1 MSKIIDNDKVELASS
16 LSEVIP
22 HSRQLDA
29 CVGYFNL
36 RGWKQIADSV
46 RKMANPVA
54 NGPRV
59 RLLIGMAFAEDR
71 ELHAEFRKLWGSD
84 DPEPPSLERAL
95 GLARQAVE
103 AFADQLVWA
112 APSASD
118 ESSLRQLLNDLESG
132 LVDIKFY
139 GRERLHAK
147 LYVVHLGEGP
157 MKTWRGVVGSS
168 NLTNAGLKGQGEL
181 NLEETDHQLTG
192 ELSEWFD
199 TKWDDIF
206 SISVSQLLIDVLR
219 ESWAAPVQPKPY
231 LVHLKMAYEL
241 SQEARS
247 GLATDIP
254 PEFANVL
261 LEYQENAVK
270 VANKM
275 LEQRGLVV
283 IGDVVGLG
291 KTMVGSAIAASQQGP
306 TLVICP
312 KNLAT
317 MWEGYFHRFSIPGR
331 VLPVSMARKELP
343 EMRHYG
349 LVIIDESHR
358 LRNEKTKTW
367 RAVKEYIQ
375 RGDSRVLLMTATMY
389 NAYYS
394 DIAGQLGLKL
404 DFDEPLGVRPESLI
418 ESIGEIELA
427 DKTNGQLDTLHAF
440 MQSDSN
446 EDWQKLL
453 GVFLIRRTRKFV
465 EENFGEWRESEGR
478 FVMKYPNGADYS
490 FPKRK
495 PKPLTYEGG
504 PDDPGDRLASPEN
517 FEAMASLTYARYRL
531 GKYVKAGVTGHGSNE
546 EVLFADLKKSVN
558 SYSGFIRTT
567 ALKRLTSSAYAFLLT
582 LDRMLLRSYV
592 LVHALEKGKPIPVGT
607 LSNSAYELDET
618 QNADEDFEDV
628 EDSALEGNTVESPF
642 GVLTNSEEEWRSV
655 GAKTYEHLESKQPPG
670 LRWAPAEWFEASS
683 LLSDVVADTTVMR
696 QLIRDHGDWNPAA
709 DSKLAALA
717 DFINQLEK
725 GKKVLVFSEYKDTID
740 YVNAHLLK
748 LVTDKIIVTVDGSSP
763 HPEQIAQRFAPESNG
778 GFLPE
783 GAEEIDVLLATDVL
797 SEGQNLQDADTVIN
811 WDLPWTI
818 IPMIQ
823 RAGRVD
829 RVGQKA
835 REISVLSFM
844 PQVGLENVL
853 ELRKRL
859 VARLRNSAEMFGA
872 GDKFFPDDGIVDNDV
887 ISGLFDGTAELDLDE
902 GDVDYPSFALGIWN
916 AATEEDKKKI
926 LVMQDS
932 RYSTMASGPLHQ
944 PGTLAYCVTS
954 SGYNVLVSQS
964 GAKSTT
970 LSPIAGL
977 KATACSP
984 EKEPLERRA
993 EFFTE
998 LESGLQH
1005 VFSDGKENHFLAVN
1019 KGLRKRLYDALI
1031 KARDLL
1037 DESDSLRNGIGHLVD
1052 ALLASPI
1059 LDSATSTVL
1068 SVLKSSK
1075 NLTEGLEGI
1084 DHLLETHKEGKLFK
1098 PLLETDGDVRLIC
1111 AMGFEAQ

>member
-1 MSKIIDNDKVELASS
+1 MSRIVDNNKVELASA

-22 HSRQLDA
+22 YAKQLDA

-46 RKMANPVA
+46 QKMIDPVTD
-54 NGPRV
+54 GPRV
-59 RLLIGMAFAEDR
+59 RLLIGMAFAADH
-71 ELHAEFRKLWGSD
+71 ELRAELRKLWTTEE
-84 DPEPPSLERAL
+84 PEPPSTEKALE
-95 GLARQAVE
+95 LARQAVE
-103 AFADQLVWA
+103 KFADQLVWPP
-112 APSASD
+112 PSASD
-118 ESSLRQLLNDLESG
+118 QASLQRLMDDLESG
-132 LVDIKFY
+132 LVQIKFY
-139 GRERLHAK
+139 GRELLHAK
-147 LYVVHLGEGP
+147 LYVVHQGEGP

-168 NLTNAGLKGQGEL
+168 NLTSAGLKGQGEL

-199 TKWDDIF
+199 GKWDDNF
-206 SISVSQLLIDVLR
+206 SIDVSQMLVDVLR
-219 ESWAAPVQPKPY
+219 ESWAAPAQPNPY

-254 PEFANVL
+254 PEFANIL
-261 LEYQENAVK
+261 LEYQGNAVK

-275 LEQRGLVV
+275 LEHRGLVV

-291 KTMVGSAIAASQQGP
+291 KTMVGSAVAASQQGP

-312 KNLAT
+312 KNLAK

-367 RAVKEYIQ
+367 RAVKDYIQ

-404 DFDEPLGVRPESLI
+404 DFDEPLGVRPEALI

-440 MQSDSN
+440 MQSESN

-453 GVFLIRRTRKFV
+453 GIFLIRRTRKFV
-465 EENFGEWRESEGR
+465 EENFGVWRESEKR
-478 FVMKYPNGADYS
+478 FIMKYPDGAEYS

-517 FEAMASLTYARYRL
+517 FEAMAELTYARYRL
-531 GKYVKAGVTGHGSNE
+531 GKYVKSGVKGQGDDE
-546 EVLFADLKKSVN
+546 EALVADLKKSVN

-567 ALKRLTSSAYAFLLT
+567 ALKRLTSSAHAFLLT

-592 LVHALEKGKPIPVGT
+592 LAHALEQGKPLPVGT
-607 LSNSAYELDET
+607 LSNSAYELDEA
-618 QNADEDFEDV
+618 QSADEDFEDV
-628 EDSALEGNTVESPF
+628 EDSALEDSVVASPF
-642 GVLTNSEEEWRSV
+642 GALRNSEKEWRSI
-655 GAKTYEHLESKQPPG
+655 GAKTYEHLEAKKPPG

-683 LLSDVVADTTVMR
+683 LLSDVAADTTVMR
-696 QLIRDHGDWNPAA
+696 EIISEHGDWNPAA
-709 DSKLAALA
+709 DSKLASLA
-717 DFINQLEK
+717 NFINGMDK
-725 GKKVLVFSEYKDTID
+725 GKKVLVFSEYKDTIE
-740 YVNAHLLK
+740 YVNAHLRA
-748 LVTDKIIVTVDGSSP
+748 LVTDRVIATVDGSSP
-763 HPEQIAQRFAPESNG
+763 HPEEIAQRFAPESNG

-783 GAEEIDVLLATDVL
+783 GTEEIDVLLATDVL
-797 SEGQNLQDADTVIN
+797 SEGQNLQDGDTVIN

-844 PQVGLENVL
+844 PQDGLENVL

-872 GDKFFPDDGIVDNDV
+872 GDKFFPDDGIVDDDM

-932 RYSTMASGPLHQ
+932 RFSTMVSGPIHQ

-954 SGYNVLVSQS
+954 SGYNVLVSQ
-964 GAKSTT
+964 GANKSTT

-977 KATACSP
+977 KATACAP
-984 EKEPLERRA
+984 ETKPLERRA
-993 EFFTE
+993 EFFAE
-998 LESGLQH
+998 LESGLKH
-1005 VFSDGKENHFLAVN
+1005 VFSEGKENHFLAVN

-1031 KARDLL
+1031 KSRDSL
-1037 DESDSLRNGIGHLVD
+1037 DEADTLRKGIGHLID
-1052 ALLASPI
+1052 SLLASPI
-1059 LDSATSTVL
+1059 LDSATSGVL

-1084 DHLLETHKEGKLFK
+1084 DHLLEMYKEGKLFK
-1098 PLLETDGDVRLIC
+1098 PLLENDGDIRLVC
-1111 AMGFEAQ
+1111 AMGFEAH